1 MSQERASPAED
12 GTLVARMAAGD
23 ERALGECY
31 DRHGSLAY
39 TLAYRMLGNAADAEE
54 VVADAF
60 AQIWRSAGGFDQARS
75 SVGGWICMITRS
87 RALDRLRTRR
97 RNVQALE
104 RAATLDHEG
113 FALPVASPENS
124 PDRSIEQS
132 ETRERV
138 QQSLAE
144 LPSPQRRVLE
154 MAYFSGLS
162 QSEIAAELNE
172 PLGTV
177 KTRMRAGMEKL
188 RQALRPLLSG
198 GAV

>member
-1 MSQERASPAED
+1 
-12 GTLVARMAAGD
+12 
-23 ERALGECY
+23 
-31 DRHGSLAY
+31 
-39 TLAYRMLGNAADAEE
+39 MLGNAADAEE